1 MMDPELIRLAQE
13 QMNRMSPTEFAKI
26 QEQMMANPELMRMAS
41 ETMMNMRPEDLRNAA
56 EQLKY
61 ARPEEM
67 AEIGEKMANSSP
79 EEIAAMRARADSQIT
94 YQISAAQMLKKQGN
108 ELHNKGKFNEAS
120 QKYLLAK
127 KNLTGIP
134 ASKGR
139 TLLLACSLNLMSCY
153 LKTKQYDECIQ
164 EGTEVLAYDPKN
176 VKALYRRGQAYKELG
191 QLNDAVSDLN
201 KAYGVSPE
209 DETIGEVLRD
219 VKEKLIKQ
227 GGEPAQRKL
236 VIEEITE
243 EAVSTGNGK
252 CSAMENCVTQPQ
264 ENGACR
270 KSQSGTNGED
280 LTTNSEYLQTLKDDP
295 EAIRSFQNFMSNADP
310 DTLAALSA
318 GKSGE
323 YSPDM
328 IKTAS
333 NMISKMSPEELQR
346 MVQMASSF
354 QRENEYF
361 PRGSLDSNFGSFR
374 PGSVPPNLTPEMLKT
389 ATDMMNNMS
398 TEERQKMLEMASS
411 LRARDSVSTPASLN
425 TDGLSSKFPE
435 TRENS
440 AVNGNNDMGESSSH
454 GSFSNLRSG
463 SRSSFQ
469 PSTPGMQEQ
478 MRNQMKDP
486 AMRQMFT
493 SMIKNMSPEM
503 MTNMGEQFGV
513 KLSREDAEKAQQA
526 LSSITPENLDRMMRW
541 ADGIQKGA
549 ERARKAKNWLLGKPG
564 MILAIC
570 MLILA
575 IILHRLG
582 YIGS

>member
-94 YQISAAQMLKKQGN
+94 YQINAAQMLKKQGN

-219 VKEKLIKQ
+219 AKEKLIKQ

-328 IKTAS
+328 FKTAS

-361 PRGSLDSNFGSFR
+361 PKGSLDSNFGSFR

-425 TDGLSSKFPE
+425 TDGLSSKFLE

-463 SRSSFQ
+463 SQSSFQ
-469 PSTPGMQEQ
+469 PSTAGMQEQ

>member
-94 YQISAAQMLKKQGN
+94 YQINAAQMLKKQGN

-440 AVNGNNDMGESSSH
+440 AVNGNNDMGESSSR

-526 LSSITPENLDRMMRW
+526 LSSISPENLDRMMRW